1 MNESIAPFEIN
12 KPRWRFDHWHAN
24 YEVSI
29 NRYLYTVKDFDK
41 RRELKIKAKE
51 LLGERLYL
59 YHFDN
64 NFYKQSVKYEKF
76 ALEFNSKFNNL
87 KIDYNIISEEYE
99 VKRKFSLKNED
110 EVNVFSDYLSEF
122 GVIEEAE

>member
-1 MNESIAPFEIN
+1 
-12 KPRWRFDHWHAN
+12 
-24 YEVSI
+24 
-29 NRYLYTVKDFDK
+29 
-41 RRELKIKAKE
+41 
-51 LLGERLYL
+51 
-59 YHFDN
+59 
-64 NFYKQSVKYEKF
+64 
-76 ALEFNSKFNNL
+76 LEFNSKFNNL